1 MPLCKT
7 VQAAERQALEGRND
21 SQDSQA
27 IFDRYVAEYGIGVT
41 SSSPPRP
48 SWTTS
53 RRVSRATKS
62 SRDYLPT
69 RHSDPPSD
77 TKSQSVVAVSIPGTA
92 PPAASPGYAL
102 CHAPLHGQG
111 CLTMVWDGTD
121 QIQLPRQD
129 SHHEIPSSAVTPVV
143 TADPSCGPDLL
154 GFKTIHKC
162 PSATESANADTS
174 TPSESLFAPPVNGDA
189 VETPPDA
196 FPAPCHAHR
205 PSVKAKALSRA
216 SGRRSSTKPKMDIS
230 QQSPTQDNDDR
241 DYENYYEGPS
251 FVATSPASQDPAAEN
266 RTCDDDSGVVEF
278 GSISHL
284 IQPDT
289 QADEEPSSI
298 PDDAAPK
305 HVRGEWRN
313 RTSSS
318 QQHSSVPRPDGQS
331 PMLPANPQ
339 PQTPANRHNPFAG
352 KKMGDPALV
361 GSQLFGQT
369 QFSSA
374 VKHFSPTSSRPSP
387 IVYAQN
393 SISPNI
399 IETSPLKNRHTVT
412 SPPTLLSSSPQG
424 VRVEHEASNGRERS
438 PSNSGPPEDGTVP
451 DSPQLVPIH
460 PKAGPEPIE
469 KYESMLDSQKRKLQS
484 TAIEGGA
491 SVEDSDEE
499 AQKRERR
506 RRAESKK
513 KEADRELTG
522 IPIPIGRSRSRDN
535 PSITTKPRK
544 PPPRKANRRRPRR
557 IPDDSTASEDEADE
571 FTVADSQDQA
581 AAPSAQTRDSPGL
594 ADKSSTAK
602 PGFVSSNDAVPDSA
616 AATQKSVSNG
626 VIPGTE
632 SSGHSSRPKDFI
644 PETSPNIT
652 QSRPTPKRRCSSHE
666 TVPVKEVVPEESPA
680 RPALPNEPDAD
691 VVVMPETPQPSLPQ
705 PSRRSS
711 RKMKP
716 TLKSQCLKSPARPPV
731 SSEPFGTGEGEAPAA
746 DVSAQSDAPED
757 PAAEEKGVA
766 THIQPVPIQVEV
778 SAMDEDPPLPSSPP
792 LPKAQA
798 EYAFSEDL
806 RLPKNSVEHDPL
818 TPSDRDRAA
827 APGAPGSTTSTLTDL
842 TVTPVQSDKT
852 SPATRESVELPHL
865 SSYKP
870 TRGRQ
875 PTKSMP
881 RLATTGSRV
890 AKPGTRT
897 RGPSRRAARFDSA
910 STDELTRSPSA
921 NGFENSVV
929 YPPRT
934 TARSSRLSVLSHASK
949 DNLGKASIFA
959 GMAFAIS
966 FQSKKDGEKP
976 DQYEHRLGQSR
987 EIEKMIVQFGG
998 HLLGNGFDEL
1008 FEPNALGSRAT
1019 SPASEARGDNPLTL
1033 TPFAQTMGFTALI
1046 ADGHSRKV
1054 KYMQA
1059 LALGLPC
1066 ISDRWVATCVA
1077 KGVVVDW
1084 LPYLLCAGQSSFLRD
1099 AIRSRYL
1106 APYSAIEARLADIIE
1121 RRPKMLEGS
1130 KILLVMKKSRAEEK
1144 KMPYVF
1150 LAHVL
1155 GATLSRAYSV
1165 DEAKET
1171 LRHRELL
1178 GDPFDWVYVDE
1189 HTGSEEGLFGSDT
1202 QPTKASKTSKKRKR
1216 ANAPAAD
1223 EAARPPKRIRTLSN
1237 ELVIQSLI
1245 LGRMIE
1251 EGELEA

>member
-7 VQAAERQALEGRND
+7 LQAAERQALEGRND

-27 IFDRYVAEYGIGVT
+27 ILDRYVAEYGIGVT

-53 RRVSRATKS
+53 RHVSRATKS
-62 SRDYLPT
+62 RRDSSPT
-69 RHSDPPSD
+69 RHSDPPSR
-77 TKSQSVVAVSIPGTA
+77 TQSQSVVAVSVPSTA
-92 PPAASPGYAL
+92 PPAASPGYAV

-111 CLTMVWDGTD
+111 CLTLVRDGTD

-129 SHHEIPSSAVTPVV
+129 SHHEIPSSAVAPVA
-143 TADPSCGPDLL
+143 TADPSRGPDLS
-154 GFKTIHKC
+154 GFKTIHKR
-162 PSATESANADTS
+162 PSSPKSADADTS

-196 FPAPCHAHR
+196 FPAPCHTHR
-205 PSVKAKALSRA
+205 SSDKAKALSRA
-216 SGRRSSTKPKMDIS
+216 SGRRPSTKPKMDIS
-230 QQSPTQDNDDR
+230 QQSPTQDNNDR

-251 FVATSPASQDPAAEN
+251 FVATSPASQDPAAEKH
-266 RTCDDDSGVVEF
+266 TCDDDSAVVDF
-278 GSISHL
+278 GSLSHL
-284 IQPDT
+284 IQTDT

-331 PMLPANPQ
+331 PILPANPQ

-352 KKMGDPALV
+352 KKMGDAALV

-387 IVYAQN
+387 VVYAQN

-438 PSNSGPPEDGTVP
+438 PSNSGPPENGTVP

-522 IPIPIGRSRSRDN
+522 IPIPIGRSRSRGN
-535 PSITTKPRK
+535 PSITKKPRK
-544 PPPRKANRRRPRR
+544 PTPRKVNRRLARR
-557 IPDDSTASEDEADE
+557 NPDDSTASEDEVDE

-581 AAPSAQTRDSPGL
+581 AAPSAQTRDSPVL

-644 PETSPNIT
+644 PETSPNNT
-652 QSRPTPKRRCSSHE
+652 QSRPTPKGRCSSHE
-666 TVPVKEVVPEESPA
+666 TVPVKEADTEESPA
-680 RPALPNEPDAD
+680 PAALPKEPDAD
-691 VVVMPETPQPSLPQ
+691 AVVMPETPQPSLPQ

-711 RKMKP
+711 RKTKP
-716 TLKSQCLKSPARPPV
+716 TLKAQCLKTSACPPV

-746 DVSAQSDAPED
+746 DSSAQSDAPEN

-766 THIQPVPIQVEV
+766 THAEPISIQVKV
-778 SAMDEDPPLPSSPP
+778 SAMDENPPLPSSPP

-798 EYAFSEDL
+798 EDAVSEDL
-806 RLPKNSVEHDPL
+806 RLPKNSAEHDPL

-827 APGAPGSTTSTLTDL
+827 ASGAPGSTTSTLTDL

-852 SPATRESVELPHL
+852 CPASQESVQLPHL
-865 SSYKP
+865 SPGKP

-881 RLATTGSRV
+881 RLATGSRV
-890 AKPGTRT
+890 AKPGTRI
-897 RGPSRRAARFDSA
+897 RKSSRRAARLDSA

-921 NGFENSVV
+921 NGFENSVI

-949 DNLGKASIFA
+949 DNLGKPSIFA

-966 FQSKKDGEKP
+966 FQSKKDGEKS
-976 DQYEHRLGQSR
+976 DQYENRLGQSR
-987 EIEKMIVQFGG
+987 EIEKMIVRSGG

-1019 SPASEARGDNPLTL
+1019 SPASEAKDDNPLTL

-1084 LPYLLCAGQSSFLRD
+1084 LPYLLCAGQSTFLRD

-1106 APYSAIEARLADIIE
+1106 APYSAIEACLVDIIE

-1171 LRHRELL
+1171 LRQRELL

-1189 HTGSEEGLFGSDT
+1189 HTGSEEGLFSSDT
-1202 QPTKASKTSKKRKR
+1202 HPTKSSKTSKKRKR
-1216 ANAPAAD
+1216 ANAPAAE